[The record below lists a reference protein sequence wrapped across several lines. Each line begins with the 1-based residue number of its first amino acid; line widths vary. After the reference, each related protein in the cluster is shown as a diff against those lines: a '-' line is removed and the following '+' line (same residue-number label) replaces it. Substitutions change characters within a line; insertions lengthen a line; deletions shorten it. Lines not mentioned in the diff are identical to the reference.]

1 MAQVIDAFPYY
12 LNKAIELRVDDR
24 PTEVKFTSSEW
35 SDFWRPFLAQLATA
49 RDAHHGRMMI
59 AVAGP
64 PGAGKSVF
72 AEKLSWLLN
81 KGAIRGVSAI
91 ALSQDGFHFDGYYLK
106 SNFRTLP
113 DGEKVCLADVKGA
126 NDTFDAVEMK
136 KQLDRLRANADNVGW
151 PGYDRREHET
161 VPNRFRVADTVNM
174 VIVEGSYLLVGKGPY
189 TGIPQLFDLKIFIET
204 SGARIIAGLMQRHLA
219 GGKTVDQAKAW
230 VKRVDL
236 PNAQLVDGSKA
247 HAEVIVKRNDDDA
260 LEGFTWHQA
269 RKVG

>member
-1 MAQVIDAFPYY
+1 VAQVIDAFPHY

-35 SDFWRPFLAQLATA
+35 SDFWRPFLTRLAEA

-81 KGAIRGVSAI
+81 KGAVRGATAM
-91 ALSQDGFHFDGYYLK
+91 ALPQDGFHYDGYYLR

-113 DGEKVCLADVKGA
+113 DGEKICLADVKGA

-136 KQLDRLRANADNVGW
+136 KSLERLRANADNVGW

-174 VIVEGSYLLVGKGPY
+174 VIVEGSYLLVDKGLY
-189 TGIPQLFDLKIFIET
+189 AGIPQLFDLRIYIDT
-204 SGARIIAGLMQRHLA
+204 SGARIIAGLMQRHLG
-219 GGKTVDQAKAW
+219 GGKTVEQAKAW

-247 HAEVIVKRNDDDA
+247 RADVIVKRNDEDA
-260 LEGFTWHQA
+260 LEGFTWPPA
-269 RKVG
+269 RKAG